1 MTNDIS
7 LVPSLQNHVKKLEE
21 TVDQKNKE
29 IKDLKT
35 LIDLMQK
42 SIEREKKH

>member
-1 MTNDIS
+1 MTDIS
-7 LVPSLQNHVKKLEE
+7 LVPSLQKHVKKLEE

-29 IKDLKT
+29 IHNLKT

-42 SIEREKKH
+42 GIEREKK

>member
-7 LVPSLQNHVKKLEE
+7 LVPSLQNHVRKLEE

-29 IKDLKT
+29 INNLKT
-35 LIDLMQK
+35 LIELMQK
-42 SIEREKKH
+42 TIDREKK

>member
-1 MTNDIS
+1 MTDIS
-7 LVPSLQNHVKKLEE
+7 LVPSLQKHVKKLEE

-29 IKDLKT
+29 INNLKT

-42 SIEREKKH
+42 GIEREKK